1 MAELGTAYVTVMP
14 STRGF
19 GKALMG
25 DVKDAGK
32 GAGRELGGY
41 VMDNLKGV
49 AIGSALGGLVAKGL
63 ETAASAISS
72 SIGSAVSRVDTLA
85 NYPKV
90 MSAIGV
96 STEESTASISLMSDR
111 LSALPT
117 RLDAMAG
124 ATQQIYTA
132 GKSMGMSLGD
142 ATKAGLGLNDMLLA
156 GGKGSEVAESAM
168 EQFTQALSKGKPD
181 LEDWR
186 ALTMA
191 APAQMDQLAK
201 SMLGPTANS
210 NALYEALKS
219 GKVTMADVMSAIT
232 RLDQEGGK
240 GFASFASQAESA
252 TGGIQTSWSNAMNAV
267 TKGVANVINHIGAG
281 NITSAINGLKSQIN
295 GAFKFATDFIDEF
308 KLMFDAKGF
317 GEAFKEVGD
326 AFNKGLD
333 LKNGLQMGDRAAR
346 GINKLVPLVKRLA
359 PVAELA
365 GRALSRLSDGAAW
378 AAENVDRLAI
388 AFVALKAG
396 KAALG
401 VVLSLLGGLGGS
413 GGGGGGS
420 KGLGKMAVRLLA
432 VGAACALAGAG
443 LYAASVGVQ
452 NLVGAVTQLS
462 SAGTGAQVW
471 FGVMVGLLA
480 AFVVVLVACGPALT
494 ANAVGMVA
502 LGGAVALVGLGV
514 LMATAGI
521 ALLATQLPAIA
532 AYGPTAAVG
541 LLALGAAGVVL
552 GAGAMVAGVGLLVL
566 GAGALVAGAGVAA
579 LAVGALLLGA
589 GLMLCSASVGLL
601 ALSLPL
607 LAAYG
612 AAGAGGLLACAGA
625 TVALGAAALV
635 AGAGAMVAGVGLLV
649 LGAGALVAGAGVA
662 ALAVGALLLG
672 AGLMLCSASVL
683 MVSAGLMLMGPAA
696 MLAAAGSAM
705 LAPALAALAIAAA
718 AAAVPLAAA
727 APGVLAFG
735 AAAATAGAGTR
746 SMQSGARG
754 LASSVSAAGNASNSA
769 KAAVSALG
777 SGASSATGGIL
788 SLALGLMAVPGP
800 AAAAA
805 AALRSVRSSANGMPR
820 NVSIN
825 IRAYDH
831 ASAAIGRVAVAL
843 AQLNGRTSTVH
854 INTVETTTKHA
865 AGGIIRRH
873 ASGAVFTQ
881 PTYIGPN
888 DVIGEAGA
896 EYYDGQHIVPLQ
908 GRYGRGFAKEI
919 ADSMPAGGTTYVLN
933 VDGATVNGDE
943 HVRGLFLDL
952 LTELKRRADM

>member
-19 GKALMG
+19 GKALLG

-326 AFNKGLD
+326 AFNRGLD

-346 GINKLVPLVKRLA
+346 GINKLVPIVKRLA

-413 GGGGGGS
+413 GGGGGS

-462 SAGTGAQVW
+462 TAGTGA
-471 FGVMVGLLA
+471 
-480 AFVVVLVACGPALT
+480 
-494 ANAVGMVA
+494 
-502 LGGAVALVGLGV
+502 
-514 LMATAGI
+514 
-521 ALLATQLPAIA
+521 
-532 AYGPTAAVG
+532 
-541 LLALGAAGVVL
+541 
-552 GAGAMVAGVGLLVL
+552 
-566 GAGALVAGAGVAA
+566 
-579 LAVGALLLGA
+579 
-589 GLMLCSASVGLL
+589 
-601 ALSLPL
+601 
-607 LAAYG
+607 
-612 AAGAGGLLACAGA
+612 
-625 TVALGAAALV
+625 
-635 AGAGAMVAGVGLLV
+635 
-649 LGAGALVAGAGVA
+649 
-662 ALAVGALLLG
+662 
-672 AGLMLCSASVL
+672 
-683 MVSAGLMLMGPAA
+683 
-696 MLAAAGSAM
+696 
-705 LAPALAALAIAAA
+705 
-718 AAAVPLAAA
+718 
-727 APGVLAFG
+727 
-735 AAAATAGAGTR
+735 
-746 SMQSGARG
+746 
-754 LASSVSAAGNASNSA
+754 
-769 KAAVSALG
+769 
-777 SGASSATGGIL
+777 
-788 SLALGLMAVPGP
+788 
-800 AAAAA
+800 
-805 AALRSVRSSANGMPR
+805 
-820 NVSIN
+820 
-825 IRAYDH
+825 
-831 ASAAIGRVAVAL
+831 
-843 AQLNGRTSTVH
+843 
-854 INTVETTTKHA
+854 
-865 AGGIIRRH
+865 
-873 ASGAVFTQ
+873 
-881 PTYIGPN
+881 
-888 DVIGEAGA
+888 
-896 EYYDGQHIVPLQ
+896 
-908 GRYGRGFAKEI
+908 
-919 ADSMPAGGTTYVLN
+919 
-933 VDGATVNGDE
+933 
-943 HVRGLFLDL
+943 
-952 LTELKRRADM
+952 